1 MDGRVQWGDVGV
13 VRCDNGGKEV
23 GDAGRCQGMRHVTL
37 RDAKEWKD
45 MVDLSFFPLSL
56 VCR

>member
-1 MDGRVQWGDVGV
+1 
-13 VRCDNGGKEV
+13 V
-23 GDAGRCQGMRHVTL
+23 GDAGRCQGMRHGTL

-45 MVDLSFFPLSL
+45 MVDLSFFSLSL